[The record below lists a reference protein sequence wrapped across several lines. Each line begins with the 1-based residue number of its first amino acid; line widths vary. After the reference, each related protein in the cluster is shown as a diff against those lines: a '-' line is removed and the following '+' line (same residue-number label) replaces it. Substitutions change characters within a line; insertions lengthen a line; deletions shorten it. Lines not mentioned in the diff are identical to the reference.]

1 MYRHTSPCATT
12 CKKMHVR
19 QSPPHPHIMQA
30 MPTLPYFPAR
40 AVRPEI
46 FDSVRLRP
54 GQDPQDGKR
63 VLVPCLYVLL
73 LEGGWMYIGISS
85 DVVSRLSQ
93 HWAGAGST
101 LTRRH
106 MPVLCHQIV
115 YNCNKHDEDMCVRF
129 FCQHGPGPALVRGG
143 RWCDPSVKPPFPR
156 IVPP

>member
-1 MYRHTSPCATT
+1 MHRHTSPCANT
-12 CKKMHVR
+12 CKKVHVR
-19 QSPPHPHIMQA
+19 QSPHPIYMQV

-40 AVRPEI
+40 PVRPAI
-46 FDSVRLRP
+46 FDSVRMQP

-73 LEGGWMYIGISS
+73 LEGGWIYIGISS

-106 MPVLCHQIV
+106 PPVLCHQII
-115 YNCNKHDEDMCVRF
+115 YNATKHLEDVCVRF